1 MFKIKWHQSIQ
12 FKLQFSICLIFILSI
27 GAILISNYFS
37 DKEDLEQSLT
47 HEMENR
53 YAQIIDH
60 VNNASLMAMNMSLWV
75 ANSKDVQ
82 IAFEQRDRQKL
93 QDLTFPIYEKTKK
106 EINLSQFQFHLPPAT
121 SFLRLHG
128 LDKFGDDL
136 SKIRPTIVEVNT
148 TQKTVRGLDNGKFGI
163 GIRGLAPIFFDNRHI
178 GSVEFGLSLNDKFLD
193 PLKTLYDTHAAIV
206 TKNEDGVFN
215 VAAKNFPFSS
225 PDDLLKNYKAV
236 MDTGRMESAI
246 LKTENNHFYSLMGPL
261 KDFSGKIEGV
271 VIIEKDITAHI
282 GKLKKTLVLY
292 CTMALVSLL
301 IIITVLYFI
310 FARLLKQ
317 RIQKFS
323 QVFRKAAQGDLT
335 VRSQNL
341 YSDEMG
347 MLGEMLNVFI
357 TGVHTIIINLK
368 KDSTVLKESSSGLNL
383 IAGEMNARAVELS
396 SNADSLEHVSNET
409 SENVNSIAAAIEQTT
424 VNVEQISK
432 KVVVLSQS
440 LQKISKETSKASDI
454 SSHATED
461 AKEVSDKMILFQ
473 NIVKD
478 INKITETINDISDQT
493 NLLALNA
500 TIEAARAGD
509 AGKGFAVVAAEI
521 KSLAHQTSEAT
532 HDIKIKI
539 ENIQHS
545 MQDSMKGIL
554 GITDVIQEMDQ
565 IVKRVSDNI
574 NEQSVNTIE
583 IAENSEQ
590 ASLGIKEV
598 SKSATVITIQTRKT
612 AEAVMFLNQA
622 TTGIERDSQKI
633 NMDSEKMSTI
643 SDALES
649 LIEKFVV

>member
-1 MFKIKWHQSIQ
+1 MFKVKWHQSIQ

-47 HEMENR
+47 HEMESR

-82 IAFEQRDRQKL
+82 IALEQRDRQKL

-574 NEQSVNTIE
+574 NEQSANTIE

>member
-82 IAFEQRDRQKL
+82 IALEQRDRQKL

-357 TGVHTIIINLK
+357 TGVQTIIINLK

>member
-82 IAFEQRDRQKL
+82 IALEQRDRQKL

-357 TGVHTIIINLK
+357 TGVHTIIVNLK

-574 NEQSVNTIE
+574 NEQSANTIE

>member
-574 NEQSVNTIE
+574 NEQSANTIE